1 MTGCLEKVVPH
12 QPDSGLVS
20 QYVNVVVTEGA
31 AAVNVSKPRTSA
43 TFHLY

>member
-12 QPDSGLVS
+12 QPDSSLMS

-31 AAVNVSKPRTSA
+31 AAFN
-43 TFHLY
+43 LY